1 VTSATNIQRSQT
13 VRRGG
18 SRSANR
24 DLVPAILLGGPAI
37 VLLLMFLI
45 GPFFMG
51 IGYSFTNQRLISANP
66 TEWVGLRNYQRL
78 LSLSFLAVDPV
89 VDTQTG
95 QPVLD
100 EDGNPEYPR
109 SRDYTRNEADYP
121 QYAGMR
127 EWFSFDTA
135 NQRIYVLAGDPTFMR
150 SLVNVIF
157 FALIV
162 IPLQTGLGLLL
173 ALLVNQKLKGRN
185 FFRTIY
191 FSPVVTS
198 MVVISIVWTFLYDK
212 DNGLI
217 NQFLGTISLGAIQ
230 PVNWLGNPNTAM
242 LAIIIMSA
250 WQGVGMQMVLFLA
263 GLQGIQESLYE
274 AAGIDGAN
282 SWQKFRHVTVPGL
295 RGIFVFI
302 IITITIAAFQLF
314 TQVFVMTNGGPD
326 DATTTVT
333 FHMVRVGFREQD
345 IAYAAAIGVIFFVL
359 ILVISLVQRYILRNR
374 EAQ

>member
-1 VTSATNIQRSQT
+1 MTSAIDTQRPQT
-13 VRRGG
+13 ARRGG

-78 LSLSFLAVDPV
+78 LSMSFLAVEPAVDPE
-89 VDTQTG
+89 TG

-100 EDGNPEYPR
+100 ADGNPEYPR
-109 SRDYTRNEADYP
+109 SRDYTRNETDYP

-127 EWFSFDTA
+127 EWFSFDAA
-135 NQRIYVLAGDPTFMR
+135 NQRIYVLAGDPTFLR
-150 SLVNVIF
+150 SVVNVIF

-162 IPLQTGLGLLL
+162 IPIQTGVGLIL

-217 NQFLGTISLGAIQ
+217 NQFLGTISFGAID
-230 PVNWLGNPNTAM
+230 PINWLGNPNTAM
-242 LAIIIMSA
+242 AAIIIMSA

-282 SWQKFRHVTVPGL
+282 GWQKFRHVTVPGL

-314 TQVFVMTNGGPD
+314 TQVFVMTNGGPN

-333 FHMVRVGFREQD
+333 FHMVNVGFREQN
-345 IAYAAAIGVIFFVL
+345 IAYAAAIGVIFFL
-359 ILVISLVQRYILRNR
+359 FILTVSLVQRYVLRDK
-374 EAQ
+374 EA